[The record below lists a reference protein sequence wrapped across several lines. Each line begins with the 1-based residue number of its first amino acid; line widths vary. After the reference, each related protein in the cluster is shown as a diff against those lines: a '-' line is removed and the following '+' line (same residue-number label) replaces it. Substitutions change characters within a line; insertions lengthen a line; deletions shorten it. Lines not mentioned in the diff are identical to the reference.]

1 MIGSKPADADTPLR
15 ILLNRRQR
23 DLLLQEIVAPARLM
37 RPIRVAQVEGGF
49 FHIRLTMDQLDE
61 LLDFIEDKESET
73 KNKKLQED
81 MYDLCEHLEQ
91 FGLGKIVDMEKFRH
105 RSNAFKNAKGYS
117 AEGIVGLRQEGKS
130 SLNEHAFV
138 SDSNGHP
145 RAPQEFNQMFLKLL
159 EHQGRIPR
167 SEIGGLS
174 WEQFTKLLKSDWD
187 DDHGLLRFDKTLKLK
202 DVQKAPIFGRART
215 LLGEVVD
222 SGGVKATVAGNLN
235 RNFVALMLNRMTWPD
250 GYIEH
255 LNIMNKVINEQD
267 VFPLHIIRIILDL
280 SGLLVLKKGVFSASK
295 KGKQL
300 LNEDPAGALYHLLFK
315 AQFQRMNLGYLD
327 RMPSLPS
334 FQETIAYSLFIL
346 SKTEMGW
353 KRTSDLAEEL
363 VFPPVK
369 EEMEKTGFE
378 AHWFLYHRLFGTL
391 QNFGLLERRDLP
403 DQEKQHGVDLVRKTT
418 LFDRFISFH
427 PK

>member
-1 MIGSKPADADTPLR
+1 MSGSKPSDLDTPLR
-15 ILLNRRQR
+15 ILLDRRQR

-37 RPIRVAQVEGGF
+37 RPIRVAQVEGGSF
-49 FHIRLTMDQLDE
+49 RIRLTMDQLDE
-61 LLDFIEDKESET
+61 LLDFLEDKASET
-73 KNKKLQED
+73 KNEKLQEE

-91 FGLGKIVDMEKFRH
+91 FGLRKIVDMEKFRH

-117 AEGIVGLRQEGKS
+117 EDGIVGQPQKGNS
-130 SLNEHAFV
+130 SGGEEAFV
-138 SDSNGHP
+138 SGSNGHP

-174 WEQFTKLLKSDWD
+174 WEQFTKLLKSNWD
-187 DDHGLLRFDKTLKLK
+187 DDRGLLRFDKTLGLK
-202 DVQKAPIFGRART
+202 DFQNAPIFCRART

-235 RNFVALMLNRMTWPD
+235 RKFVGLMVNRMTWPD
-250 GYIEH
+250 GYIDH
-255 LNIMNKVINEQD
+255 LKLMNKVINEQD

-280 SGLLVLKKGVFSASK
+280 SSLLVLRKGVFSASK

-300 LNEDPAGALYHLLFK
+300 LNEDHAGALYHVMFK
-315 AQFQRMNLGYLD
+315 AHFQLMNLDYLD

-334 FQETIAYSLFIL
+334 FQNTIAYSLFML

-353 KRTSDLAEEL
+353 KRTDDLAQEL

-369 EEMEKTGFE
+369 PEMEQTGVE
-378 AHWFLYHRLFGTL
+378 VHWFLYHRLFGTL

-403 DQEKQHGVDLVRKTT
+403 DQQEARGVNLVRKTT

>member
-1 MIGSKPADADTPLR
+1 MSGSKPSDADAPLR

-23 DLLLQEIVAPARLM
+23 DLLLEEIVPPVRLM
-37 RPIRVAQVEGGF
+37 RPIRVAQAEGGF

-61 LLDFIEDKESET
+61 LLDFIEDKASET
-73 KNKKLQED
+73 RNKELQKE

-91 FGLGKIVDMEKFRH
+91 FGLRKIVDMEKSRH
-105 RSNAFKNAKGYS
+105 RSNAFQHEQEYS
-117 AEGIVGLRQEGKS
+117 EEGIVGQPQEDIS
-130 SLNEHAFV
+130 SVGEDAFV

-145 RAPQEFNQMFLKLL
+145 RAPKEFNQMFLKLL

-187 DDHGLLRFDKTLKLK
+187 DDHGLLRLDKTLKLK
-202 DVQKAPIFGRART
+202 ELQNAPIFCRART

-235 RNFVALMLNRMTWPD
+235 RKFVGLMLNRMTWPD

-255 LNIMNKVINEQD
+255 LNKMNKVINEQD

-280 SGLLVLKKGVFSASK
+280 SGLLVLKKGGFSASK

-300 LNEDPAGALYHLLFK
+300 LNEDQAGVLYHALFM
-315 AQFQRMNLGYLD
+315 AHFQFMNLDYLD
-327 RMPSLPS
+327 GMPSMPS
-334 FQETIAYSLFIL
+334 FQETIAYSLFLL
-346 SKTEMGW
+346 SKKGMGW
-353 KRTSDLAEEL
+353 RRTNDLAHEL
-363 VFPPVK
+363 LLPPVK
-369 EEMEKTGFE
+369 GEMEKTGIE
-378 AHWFLYHRLFGTL
+378 VHWFLASRLFGPL
-391 QNFGLLERRDLP
+391 LDFGLLEQKDLP
-403 DQEKQHGVDLVRKTT
+403 EQQKRPGVRLVRKTT
-418 LFDRFISFH
+418 LFDGFISFH

>member
-1 MIGSKPADADTPLR
+1 
-15 ILLNRRQR
+15 
-23 DLLLQEIVAPARLM
+23 
-37 RPIRVAQVEGGF
+37 
-49 FHIRLTMDQLDE
+49 MDQLDE
-61 LLDFIEDKESET
+61 LLDFIENKASET
-73 KNKKLQED
+73 KSKRLQEE
-81 MYDLCEHLEQ
+81 MYDLCEHMEQ
-91 FGLGKIVDMEKFRH
+91 FGLRKIVDIEKFRH

-117 AEGIVGLRQEGKS
+117 EDRIVGQPQEGNS
-130 SLNEHAFV
+130 SVSEHAFV

-145 RAPQEFNQMFLKLL
+145 RAPKEFNQMFLKLL
-159 EHQGRIPR
+159 EHQARIPR

-174 WEQFTKLLKSDWD
+174 WEQFTKLLKNDWD
-187 DDHGLLRFDKTLKLK
+187 DDHGVLRFDKILKLK
-202 DVQKAPIFGRART
+202 DLQKATILLRART
-215 LLGEVVD
+215 FLGEVVD
-222 SGGVKATVAGNLN
+222 SGGVKATGAGNLN
-235 RNFVALMLNRMTWPD
+235 RKFVDLMLNRMTWPD

-255 LNIMNKVINEQD
+255 LNLMNKVINEQD

-295 KGKQL
+295 KGNQL
-300 LNEDPAGALYHLLFK
+300 LSEDRAGALYHLLFK
-315 AQFQRMNLGYLD
+315 AQLQRMNLGYLD

-334 FQETIAYSLFIL
+334 FQKTIAYSLFMF
-346 SKTEMGW
+346 SKTRMEW
-353 KRTSDLAEEL
+353 KRTDDLAQEL

-369 EEMEKTGFE
+369 AEMEKTGFE

-403 DQEKQHGVDLVRKTT
+403 DQQKQHGVDLVRKTT